1 MTTTYPPVDL
11 SDVRRMHTALGKLLS
26 TVRRRIPTTWTPA
39 WRSDAEDE
47 IEATSRLLR
56 TDGSPWGESP
66 LSTVFPVSGMLI
78 DAVIQNTDAIHVLLE
93 SRATSTLALDAQAR
107 AALEAAAQAWWLLE
121 PRLGGRARVARL
133 YVLRRSSAARLE
145 HAAQKMGLPAAA
157 GDGALV
163 QELDD
168 LYHGELGLTPMFSS
182 KGNWIGCENQEPF
195 DYTTRVKAFMEQIG
209 QDPATGPY
217 AYYSG
222 ASHAELWRIQYS
234 YDETQRPDGQTVWV
248 PRAPV
253 ATVNAAVS
261 VCADALTYPVARAFA
276 LLGRGAS
283 SAELHELRQPLRS
296 ALTLP

>member
-1 MTTTYPPVDL
+1 
-11 SDVRRMHTALGKLLS
+11 
-26 TVRRRIPTTWTPA
+26 
-39 WRSDAEDE
+39 
-47 IEATSRLLR
+47 
-56 TDGSPWGESP
+56 
-66 LSTVFPVSGMLI
+66 
-78 DAVIQNTDAIHVLLE
+78 VLLE

-121 PRLGGRARVARL
+121 PGLGGRARVARL
-133 YVLRRSSAARLE
+133 YVLRRSSASRLE
-145 HAAQKMGLPAAA
+145 QAAQKMGLQAAV
-157 GDGALV
+157 GYGALV

-168 LYHGELGLTPMFSS
+168 YYQGELGLAPMLSS
-182 KGNWIGCENQEPF
+182 KGNWVGCENQEPF

-234 YDETQRPDGQTVWV
+234 YDETQRPDGQTVWI

-261 VCADALTYPVARAFA
+261 VCVDALTYPVARAFA

>member
-1 MTTTYPPVDL
+1 VTTTYAPVDA
-11 SDVRRMHTALGKLLS
+11 SDVHRMHTALGKLLS
-26 TVRRRIPTTWTPA
+26 TVRRRIPAAWTPA
-39 WRSDAEDE
+39 WHSDAADE
-47 IEATSRLLR
+47 VKATSRLLR
-56 TDGSPWGESP
+56 ADGTPWGESP
-66 LSTVFPVSGMLI
+66 MSTVFPVSGMLI
-78 DAVIQNTDAIHVLLE
+78 DTVIQNADAIHVLLE

-133 YVLRRSSAARLE
+133 YVLRRSSAGRLE
-145 HAAQKMGLPAAA
+145 QAAQKMGLPTAA
-157 GDGALV
+157 GYGALV

-168 LYHGELGLTPMFSS
+168 LYQGKLGLTPMFSS
-182 KGNWIGCENQEPF
+182 KGNWVGCEKQEPF

-222 ASHAELWRIQYS
+222 APHAELWRIQYS

-261 VCADALTYPVARAFA
+261 VCADALTYPVARAFS

>member
-1 MTTTYPPVDL
+1 VTTTCASVDL
-11 SDVRRMHTALGKLLS
+11 SDVHRMHTALGKLLS
-26 TVRRRIPTTWTPA
+26 TVRRRIPATWTPA
-39 WRSDAEDE
+39 WRSDAGDE
-47 IEATSRLLR
+47 IKATSRLLR
-56 TDGSPWGESP
+56 TDGGPWGESP

-78 DAVIQNTDAIHVLLE
+78 DTVIQNADAVHVLLE

-145 HAAQKMGLPAAA
+145 QTAQKMGLPAAA
-157 GDGALV
+157 GYGALV

-168 LYHGELGLTPMFSS
+168 FYQGKLGLTPMLSS
-182 KGNWIGCENQEPF
+182 KGNWIGCENQTTF
-195 DYTTRVKAFMEQIG
+195 DYSTRVKAFMEQIG

-217 AYYSG
+217 AYYCG

-234 YDETQRPDGQTVWV
+234 YDEVQRSDGQTVWV

-261 VCADALTYPVARAFA
+261 VCVDALTYPVARAFA

-283 SAELHELRQPLRS
+283 STELHQLRQPLRS

>member
-1 MTTTYPPVDL
+1 MTTTYAPVDL
-11 SDVRRMHTALGKLLS
+11 SDVHRMHTALGKLLD
-26 TVRRRIPTTWTPA
+26 TVRGRIPSTWTPA

-47 IEATSRLLR
+47 VKATSQLLR

-78 DAVIQNTDAIHVLLE
+78 DTVIQNADAIHVLLE

-133 YVLRRSSAARLE
+133 YVLRRSSADRLE
-145 HAAQKMGLPAAA
+145 QTAQKMGLPAAA
-157 GDGALV
+157 GYGALV

-168 LYHGELGLTPMFSS
+168 LYQGDLGLTPTLSS
-182 KGNWIGCENQEPF
+182 KGNWIGCENQMAF
-195 DYTTRVKAFMEQIG
+195 DYTTRVRAFMEQIG
-209 QDPATGPY
+209 QDPAAGPY
-217 AYYSG
+217 AYYCG

-234 YDETQRPDGQTVWV
+234 YDEVQRSDGQLVWV

-261 VCADALTYPVARAFA
+261 VCVDALTYPVARAFA

-283 SAELHELRQPLRS
+283 SAELHQLRQPLRS

>member
-1 MTTTYPPVDL
+1 MTTTYAPVDL
-11 SDVRRMHTALGKLLS
+11 TEVCRMHTALTQLLGA
-26 TVRRRIPTTWTPA
+26 VRRRIPSDWTPT
-39 WRSDAEDE
+39 WRSEGEDE
-47 IEATSRLLR
+47 VKATSRLPR

-66 LSTVFPVSGMLI
+66 LSTVFPVSAMLI
-78 DAVIQNTDAIHVLLE
+78 DTVIQNVDAIHMLLE
-93 SRATSTLALDAQAR
+93 SRPTSTLALDAQAR

-145 HAAQKMGLPAAA
+145 QTAQKMELPPAS
-157 GDGALV
+157 GYGALV
-163 QELDD
+163 QDLDD
-168 LYHGELGLTPMFSS
+168 LYQGEFGLAPMLSQ
-182 KGNWIGCENQEPF
+182 KGNWIGCENQKAF

-209 QDPATGPY
+209 QDPAAGPY
-217 AYYSG
+217 AYYCG
-222 ASHAELWRIQYS
+222 ASHAELWRIEHS
-234 YDETQRPDGQTVWV
+234 YDEVQRSDGQTVWI

-283 SAELHELRQPLRS
+283 CAELHHLRQPLRS
-296 ALTLP
+296 ALTLR